1 MFPRPKYHVQWR
13 WERERREDIRAAAR
27 TLARLLG
34 TENHHNEWRDAGRYH
49 QQVGW
54 APRCD
59 PRRFSTPP
67 PRSFQRTMEPGRWRP
82 SSHDIPR
89 PGRQPNPSRASP
101 WDWKSRALP
110 RRGPPVAAIHVPRRY
125 MQEGWKKRQPR
136 GFEPRGTLRGG
147 PERPAD
153 DPRRNPRDGLC
164 GGPARSAREPQTSF
178 QTTSKH
184 KTSGGEGEK
193 EKAEKPQRPI
203 IITVD
208 EEGHERKWGQL
219 SRVNALRAYRFFEDM
234 NGAVQFFLQKG
245 GKRDQVQAEMRLA
258 GGRRMVWFEEKTA
271 QPPRGQEGGDGA
283 TTEKLRCKSSARKRS
298 RPNR

>member
-34 TENHHNEWRDAGRYH
+34 TENYHNEWRDAGRHH

-153 DPRRNPRDGLC
+153 DPRRNPRDGLVEAPQ
-164 GGPARSAREPQTSF
+164 GQPGNHRRHSKQPQSTRPA
-178 QTTSKH
+178 
-184 KTSGGEGEK
+184 EGK
-193 EKAEKPQRPI
+193 EKRRRQKNPKDPSS
-203 IITVD
+203 
-208 EEGHERKWGQL
+208 
-219 SRVNALRAYRFFEDM
+219 SRSMKKDTKE
-234 NGAVQFFLQKG
+234 NG
-245 GKRDQVQAEMRLA
+245 D
-258 GGRRMVWFEEKTA
+258 
-271 QPPRGQEGGDGA
+271 
-283 TTEKLRCKSSARKRS
+283 SSRE
-298 RPNR
+298 